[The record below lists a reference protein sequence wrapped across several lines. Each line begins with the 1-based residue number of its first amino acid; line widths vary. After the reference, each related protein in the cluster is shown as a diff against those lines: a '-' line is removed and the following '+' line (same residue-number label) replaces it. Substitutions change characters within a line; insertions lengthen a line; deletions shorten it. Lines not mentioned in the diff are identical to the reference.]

1 MALIFSGNGQLQCNH
16 TGSEVPYII
25 RTGVDG
31 MLTLTLEADW
41 SAAKAEAFNA
51 FRERFSNGF
60 ASEAEFAS
68 AVAEYNLV
76 DLHWNWLDK
85 AHLTA
90 TNEYQWFYLMAEDK
104 VQGVC
109 IIFHPKPSR
118 EDGEKIF
125 YIDYIAAAYWNR
137 NRPGYKRRFSNI
149 GHLLIS
155 YAVNHA
161 MRVLGYRPGFSL
173 HALPTAESYYS
184 RLGMTAYD
192 CDADKEGL
200 RYFEAS
206 AICAKAVL
214 ERPHA

>member
-1 MALIFSGNGQLQCNH
+1 MTPICSESGQLLCNH
-16 TGSEVPYII
+16 TANNVPYVI
-25 RTGVDG
+25 RTGLDS
-31 MLTLTLEADW
+31 MLTLTLDADW
-41 SAAKAEAFNA
+41 SAAKADAFNA
-51 FRERFSNGF
+51 FRERFPNGLP
-60 ASEAEFAS
+60 SRAEFDS

-76 DLHWNWLDK
+76 DLHWNWLNK

-90 TNEYQWFYLMAEDK
+90 TNDYQWFYLMAEDK

-149 GHLLIS
+149 GHILIS
-155 YAVNHA
+155 YAVDHA
-161 MRVLGYRPGFSL
+161 MRVLRYRPGFSL
-173 HALPTAESYYS
+173 HALPAAESYYS
-184 RLGMTAYD
+184 RLGMTPYD

-206 AICAKAVL
+206 ESCAKAVL
-214 ERPHA
+214 ERAHA

>member
-1 MALIFSGNGQLQCNH
+1 
-16 TGSEVPYII
+16 
-25 RTGVDG
+25 

-41 SAAKAEAFNA
+41 SAAKAEAFNVLC
-51 FRERFSNGF
+51 ERFPTGF
-60 ASEAEFAS
+60 TSQDEFDS

-76 DLHWNWLDK
+76 DLHWNWLNK
-85 AHLTA
+85 AHHAA
-90 TNEYQWFYLMAEDK
+90 TNDYQWFYLMAEDK

-149 GHLLIS
+149 GHILIT
-155 YAVNHA
+155 YAVDHA
-161 MRVLGYRPGFSL
+161 VRVLGYRPGFSL

-184 RLGMTAYD
+184 RLGMTPYD
-192 CDADKEGL
+192 CDANKEGL

-206 AICAKAVL
+206 EVCARAVL
-214 ERPHA
+214 ERAYA